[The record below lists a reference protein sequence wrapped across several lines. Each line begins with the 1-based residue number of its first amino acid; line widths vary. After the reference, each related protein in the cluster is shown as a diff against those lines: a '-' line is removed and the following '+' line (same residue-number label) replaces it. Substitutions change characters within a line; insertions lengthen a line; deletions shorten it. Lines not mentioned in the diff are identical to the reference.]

1 VKSLPAVPLPP
12 ADGSSGKPEARCA
25 IMSPF
30 RLKQTP
36 LFKKTQFKD
45 SNWILPI
52 KELFCNF
59 IRKPKRSD
67 MKKIYLL
74 LLLAFSTKLMAQ
86 QNDYLVSWKGI
97 GALKI
102 GLKKDEVEKL
112 IGKKI
117 TLKNL
122 LDKDGYSDTIKAKYK
137 AIDVQVYLEKQY
149 KDDEKYDIVVSG
161 VRTTSPLCKTAS
173 GVSIGS
179 DKMNIISLYENYS
192 LFVFPEYDDK
202 TNTTSKTRSVI
213 NISGDDSGN
222 ALILY
227 LTNKK
232 VTAIEVT
239 YSEGD

>member
-1 VKSLPAVPLPP
+1 MLNRHGAPP
-12 ADGSSGKPEARCA
+12 NETGR
-25 IMSPF
+25 
-30 RLKQTP
+30 RLNH
-36 LFKKTQFKD
+36 LNFK
-45 SNWILPI
+45 
-52 KELFCNF
+52 LFCNF
-59 IRKPKRSD
+59 SRINQKLSA
-67 MKKIYLL
+67 MKKICLL

-86 QNDYLVSWKGI
+86 NDYLVSWKGI
-97 GALKI
+97 GSLKI

-137 AIDVQVYLEKQY
+137 AIDVQIYLEKQY

-161 VRTTSPLCKTAS
+161 VRTTSSLCKTAS
-173 GVSIGS
+173 GVGIGS
-179 DKMNIISLYENYS
+179 DKMNIIGLYENYS

-222 ALILY
+222 SIILY

-232 VTAIEVT
+232 VMAIEIT